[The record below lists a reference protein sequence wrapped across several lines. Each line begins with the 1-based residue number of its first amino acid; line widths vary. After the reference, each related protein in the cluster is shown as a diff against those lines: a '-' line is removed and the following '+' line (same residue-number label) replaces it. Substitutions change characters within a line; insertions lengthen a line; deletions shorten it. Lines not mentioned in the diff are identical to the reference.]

1 MVNTNS
7 EAIILGTAA
16 IIDYG
21 IGDPWGWWHPVQGI
35 GWAISRLSKVVV
47 ITCQKKWQRRWCG
60 ILIGLGIIIGSFTT
74 SWIIV
79 YLAKNIN
86 FLLGF
91 VVQSILLASC
101 FAARSLC
108 FAAEAVLSPLVKGNI
123 AVARTKLSQYV
134 GRDTDNLSEEE
145 ILRAVLETV
154 SENAVDGVT
163 SPLFYA
169 IVGAFFPGIGI
180 VPFALGYK
188 AVSTLDS
195 MIGYQKEPFR
205 DLGWFSAK
213 LEDHLTWFPCRLTVL
228 TLALISGKPLAIL
241 SICRRDAPHDPS
253 PNSGWS
259 ECVYAAILGVQL
271 GGTNTYQS
279 KLKYKPL
286 LGDALHPI
294 TPTII
299 YQALQLTRICFLLW
313 LGAGIVGLLCL
324 NNLTLS

>member
-1 MVNTNS
+1 MNTNL
-7 EAIILGTAA
+7 EAIILGIAA
-16 IIDYG
+16 VIDYG
-21 IGDPWGWWHPVQGI
+21 IGDPREWWHPVQGI
-35 GWAISRLSKVVV
+35 GWAISRLSKVAI
-47 ITCQKKWQRRWCG
+47 ITCQRKWQLRWCG
-60 ILIGLGIIIGSFTT
+60 IILGLGIILGSGTA

-79 YLAKNIN
+79 HLAKNVH
-86 FLLGF
+86 FLLGI

-101 FAARSLC
+101 FATRSLC
-108 FAAEAVLSPLVKGNI
+108 FAAEAVLSCLVKGNI
-123 AVARTKLSQYV
+123 AVARTQLSQYV

-169 IVGAFFPGIGI
+169 IVGAFFPGIGL

-195 MIGYQKEPFR
+195 MIGYQREPFT

-213 LEDHLTWFPCRLTVL
+213 LEDYLTWFPCRLTVL
-228 TLALISGKPLAIL
+228 TLALISGKPLAVL
-241 SICRRDAPHDPS
+241 SICRRDAPHDSS

-271 GGTNTYQS
+271 GGTNTYQN

-286 LGDALHPI
+286 LGNRLYPI

-299 YQALQLTRICFLLW
+299 YQALQLTKICFLVW
-313 LGAGIVGLLCL
+313 LGLGIVCLLCL
-324 NNLTLS
+324 TNLVFP

>member
-1 MVNTNS
+1 MKTNL
-7 EAIILGTAA
+7 EAIILGIAA

-21 IGDPWGWWHPVQGI
+21 IGDPEEWWHPVQGI
-35 GWAISRLSKVVV
+35 GCAISRLSNVAI
-47 ITCQKKWQRRWCG
+47 ITSQRKWQRHWWG
-60 ILIGLGIIIGSFTT
+60 IILGLGIILGSGTT
-74 SWIIV
+74 SWIII
-79 YLAKNIN
+79 YLAKNIH
-86 FLLGF
+86 FLLGI

-101 FAARSLC
+101 FAARSLW
-108 FAAEAVLSPLVKGNI
+108 FAAEAVLSSLVKGNI
-123 AVARTKLSQYV
+123 VVARAQLSQYV
-134 GRDTDNLSEEE
+134 GRNTDNLSEEE
-145 ILRAVLETV
+145 ILRAILEMV

-169 IVGAFFPGIGI
+169 IVGAFFPGIGL
-180 VPFALGYK
+180 VPFAFGYK

-195 MIGYQKEPFR
+195 MIGYQKDPFK

-213 LEDHLTWFPCRLTVL
+213 LEDYLTWLPCRLTVL
-228 TLALISGKPLAIL
+228 TLALISGKPLAVL

-279 KLKYKPL
+279 ELKHKPL
-286 LGDALHPI
+286 LGDFLHPI

-299 YQALQLTRICFLLW
+299 YQALQLTQICFLLW
-313 LGAGIVGLLCL
+313 LGLGIVGLFCL
-324 NNLTLS
+324 TNSTFS